1 MICVWRLD
9 SGGLAYHPIIDT
21 CEFGNE
27 RSGSITN
34 QILNFRVFMLCI
46 SIIDISE
53 GPGTP
58 IFGVENEVRKFN
70 QRVDNNS
77 QVVWCYSPT
86 EHKRFSLKCDM
97 DQLSDCQLSKAH

>member
-1 MICVWRLD
+1 
-9 SGGLAYHPIIDT
+9 
-21 CEFGNE
+21 
-27 RSGSITN
+27 
-34 QILNFRVFMLCI
+34 MLCI

-77 QVVWCYSPT
+77 QVVWCYSQT

-97 DQLSDCQLSKAH
+97 DQLSDCQLSKAHWINIALSSQLGSNLVTEERLCFAYNECQTA